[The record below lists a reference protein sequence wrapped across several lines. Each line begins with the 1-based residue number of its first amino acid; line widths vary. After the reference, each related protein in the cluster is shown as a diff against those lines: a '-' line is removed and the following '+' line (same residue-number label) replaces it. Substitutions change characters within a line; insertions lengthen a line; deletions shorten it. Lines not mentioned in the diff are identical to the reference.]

1 MPLTVLELLRLIAIF
16 FLTSAISV
24 VTGSTSLI
32 TVPAL
37 LQFGIDPRVA
47 VATNMFALTFMS
59 LGGALSFVGSK
70 TIDRRRMP
78 LLSVLTLISSIIGA
92 RLVLVVPAKSMPFL
106 IAVFMLAIVGF
117 SLIKQEAGM
126 TQDGAASSRGAEVGG
141 YVVTFLLGIY
151 GGFFSGGYVTLL
163 TAAYVALFGV
173 TFIRAVAT
181 TKVINIV
188 SSLVATIVFAM
199 LELIDYRLGIL
210 LGVTMFLG
218 ATLGGYAALRMKNVW
233 LRRVFLL
240 TVIVLA
246 LKTLLYDIAWK
257 MLQA

>member
-1 MPLTVLELLRLIAIF
+1 MLELLALIAVF
-16 FLTSAISV
+16 FLTSVISV

-47 VATNMFALTFMS
+47 VATNMFALTCMS
-59 LGGALSFVGSK
+59 LGGTLSFMGSK
-70 TIDRRRMP
+70 SIDRGRLP
-78 LLSVLTLISSIIGA
+78 LLAVLTLISSIIGA
-92 RLVLVVPAKSMPFL
+92 RLVLVVPAKSMPPL
-106 IAVFMLAIVGF
+106 IAVFMLTIAGF

-126 TQDGAASSRGAEVGG
+126 TQDETAPSRGMEVGG
-141 YVVTFLLGIY
+141 YVVTFLLGFY
-151 GGFFSGGYVTLL
+151 GGVFSGGYVTLL

-173 TFIRAVAT
+173 TYIRAVAT

-188 SSLVATIVFAM
+188 SSLVATIVFAL
-199 LELIDYRLGIL
+199 LELIDYQLAIL

-233 LRRVFLL
+233 LQRVFLL

-246 LKTLLYDIAWK
+246 LKTLLYDVAWK

>member
-1 MPLTVLELLRLIAIF
+1 
-16 FLTSAISV
+16 V

-37 LQFGIDPRVA
+37 LQFGVDPRVA
-47 VATNMFALTFMS
+47 VATNMFALTCMS
-59 LGGALSFVGSK
+59 LGGTLSFMGSK
-70 TIDRRRMP
+70 TIDQRRLP
-78 LLSVLTLISSIIGA
+78 LLTVLTLISSVIGA
-92 RLVLVVPAKSMPFL
+92 RLVLVVPAKSMPLL
-106 IAVFMLAIVGF
+106 IAVFMLGIAGF

-126 TQDGAASSRGAEVGG
+126 TGDEVAPSRRAEVGG

-163 TAAYVALFGV
+163 TVAYVALFGM

-188 SSLVATIVFAM
+188 SSLVATIIFAL
-199 LELIDYRLGIL
+199 LELIDYKIGIL
-210 LGVTMFLG
+210 LGITMFLG
-218 ATLGGYAALRMKNVW
+218 ATLGGYAALRMQNIW

-257 MLQA
+257 MLHA

>member
-1 MPLTVLELLRLIAIF
+1 MLELVALHAIF
-16 FLTSAISV
+16 FLTSVISV

-37 LQFGIDPRVA
+37 LQFGVDPRVA
-47 VATNMFALTFMS
+47 VATNMFALTCMS
-59 LGGALSFVGSK
+59 LGGTLSFMGSK
-70 TIDRRRMP
+70 TIDQRRLP
-78 LLSVLTLISSIIGA
+78 LLTVLTLISSVIGA
-92 RLVLVVPAKSMPFL
+92 RLVLVVPAKSMPLL
-106 IAVFMLAIVGF
+106 IAVFMLSIAGF

-126 TQDGAASSRGAEVGG
+126 TEDEVAPSRRAEVGG

-163 TAAYVALFGV
+163 TVAYVALFGM

-188 SSLVATIVFAM
+188 SSLVATIVFAL
-199 LELIDYRLGIL
+199 LELIDYKIGIL
-210 LGVTMFLG
+210 LGITMFLG
-218 ATLGGYAALRMKNVW
+218 ATLGGYAALRMQNIW

-257 MLQA
+257 MLHA